1 MAVHAIG
8 ISAAFLQG
16 EPLKREV
23 FLKPPRDACSAGFVW
38 KLKRCIYGLN
48 DAPRS
53 WYEKVRKTLLAL
65 GATVSSFDNCLFMW
79 HKDGILSGVL
89 VSHVDDFA
97 FAGTEIF
104 HKNVIGSL
112 NMSLKIGSYVKD
124 NFQYLGLQFKQSRD
138 AIVIHQSKYIDSIEP
153 ILIDPKRVSDDSL
166 ELTHDELMN
175 LKRLSGQMNWVVTQ
189 TRQMFA

>member
-1 MAVHAIG
+1 
-8 ISAAFLQG
+8 
-16 EPLKREV
+16 
-23 FLKPPRDACSAGFVW
+23 
-38 KLKRCIYGLN
+38 
-48 DAPRS
+48 
-53 WYEKVRKTLLAL
+53 
-65 GATVSSFDNCLFMW
+65 MW
-79 HKDGILSGVL
+79 HNDGILSCVL

-153 ILIDPKRVSDDSL
+153 ILIDPKLVSGDSL